1 MRKTKLQLIGAML
14 LSCCLLAATPVSSHT
29 LITSYAA
36 GSEVSY
42 QLDIT
47 PTVTT
52 NVNTHISDKIQD
64 ALNTNDVVTVVG
76 NATLTDT
83 NSNESINI
91 NIPQGKKVIWKA
103 TITSSNV
110 TYPILA
116 LDSAT
121 NDAEFEL
128 AGGKLTS
135 DVQPALISKLNSH
148 LNVKITG
155 GDIYMPHHTS
165 EHGVLLRGHGNFDM
179 SGGSIISYSGNRQA
193 LYIISNS
200 ATAAKINIQ
209 GGVIFATG
217 NKNTNSVTEPNGN
230 SAISIEVP
238 GTQPEINIDANKAT
252 IVTWDKETYNINL
265 PRYVGGD
272 YDNRHLKVYEGSST
286 RLSWSK
292 GNDGRA
298 AVSYVKQNG
307 ERGMINSI
315 PAGADDIDFP
325 SLPSNPVYDKTEKGV
340 DNITSPQGEAINFE
354 YTGVNSTNYPSST
367 IKPVNAGEYEV
378 TTTLSA
384 TYGELNVSLGIL
396 KINKRAVTV
405 KVPNQTI
412 DKGSA
417 LPPLPQ
423 SFTDFTVEGLANGDG
438 NQDALSSVPTFS
450 WGTDGH
456 HAGTFA
462 VRTATPIAYTD
473 NYTAAANAIT
483 GVLTV
488 VDNTNPGTNP
498 GNPGTNPGNPGTN
511 PSNPGTNPS
520 NPGTNPSNPGTN
532 PSNPGTNPSNPG
544 TNPSNPGTNPSN
556 PGTNPSNPGTNPS
569 NPGTN
574 PKATPSNPDKQD
586 TPNKPNNNSSGNG
599 GSGRSGGSGKSGGSG
614 SSGRKK
620 AKAVTKPANGDWMQ
634 DSKGWWY
641 KQHDGSYPKNTW
653 LQLSYNNKSNWYYF
667 DEQGYMQT
675 GWKLVNGK
683 WYYMY
688 ENTEGGNTKGAMAAS
703 TTINGYRVD
712 ASGAWIQ

>member
-52 NVNTHISDKIQD
+52 NVNTHISNKIHD
-64 ALNTNDVVTVVG
+64 ALNTHNVVTVVG
-76 NATLTDT
+76 NATLTDA
-83 NSNESINI
+83 NSDNSINI

-103 TITSSNV
+103 TINNEAYSHSAISLVSTATSEFEIADGALLTSKGRPALTSSPSSRVNI
-110 TYPILA
+110 T
-116 LDSAT
+116 
-121 NDAEFEL
+121 
-128 AGGKLTS
+128 
-135 DVQPALISKLNSH
+135 
-148 LNVKITG
+148 ITG
-155 GDIYMPHHTS
+155 GDIYISSHS
-165 EHGVLLRGHGNFDM
+165 QDHGLVLTGYGNFDM
-179 SGGSIISYSGNRQA
+179 RGGRIISYSSEQA
-193 LYIISNS
+193 LHILPTPDGN
-200 ATAAKINIQ
+200 TTVNIQ
-209 GGVIFATG
+209 GGVIFAKG
-217 NKNTNSVTEPNGN
+217 ANNTVNINDLNGN
-230 SAISIEVP
+230 SAIYIPAIGHPPVV
-238 GTQPEINIDANKAT
+238 NIDANKTA
-252 IVTWDKETYNINL
+252 IITWDQDAYNAITPL
-265 PRYVGGD
+265 IRYAGGG
-272 YDNRHLKVYEGSST
+272 YDNRHLAVYPGSSI
-286 RLSWSK
+286 RVFWSASNS
-292 GNDGRA
+292 GYA
-298 AVSYVKQNG
+298 AVSYVKPNG
-307 ERGMINSI
+307 ERDMVDNI
-315 PAGADDIDFP
+315 PTVADDINFP
-325 SLPSNPVYDKTEKGV
+325 TLPTNVVYDKTAKGV
-340 DNITSPQGEAINFE
+340 DNFVHDTVDAINFE
-354 YTGVNSTNYPSST
+354 YTGVNGTHYPTSLA
-367 IKPVNAGEYEV
+367 KPVNAGEYKV
-378 TTTLSA
+378 TTTLSE

-498 GNPGTNPGNPGTN
+498 SNPGTNPSNPGTNPGNPGTN

-544 TNPSNPGTNPSN
+544 TNPG
-556 PGTNPSNPGTNPS
+556 

-574 PKATPSNPDKQD
+574 PKATPSNPDKRD

-599 GSGRSGGSGKSGGSG
+599 GSGRSGGSGGSG

-620 AKAVTKPANGDWMQ
+620 AKAATKPANGDWMQ